1 MKNFVLAIVAVLLSL
16 KVFGQTLRVDGDPFA
31 SCSMCMECSCDNY
44 GKQYSRIVVTSNL
57 SLDKLDVKGGIVV
70 SQKDEVG
77 RKIIE
82 FLPNHGQKITFYAPQ
97 CRPLVVIV
105 SEFIR

>member
-57 SLDKLDVKGGIVV
+57 SLDKLAVKGGIVV
-70 SQKDEVG
+70 SQKDEGG